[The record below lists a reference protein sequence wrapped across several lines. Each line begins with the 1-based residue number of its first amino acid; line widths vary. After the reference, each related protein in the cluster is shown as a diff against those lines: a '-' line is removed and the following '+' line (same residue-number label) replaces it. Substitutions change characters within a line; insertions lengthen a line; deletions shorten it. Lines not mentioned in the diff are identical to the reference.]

1 VVIDHQER
9 AGGLLRLAAKPPGR
23 GELNEIITYFIK
35 ELERLGVPLQLG
47 VPTDA
52 ERIRQIAPDV
62 AILASGSLP
71 KMPLIKG
78 LFQIRNL
85 CTVVEVLEGKARA
98 KKKAVIIGGGQA
110 GLVLADEL
118 AEQGKTVAV
127 LHRGAHFAPE
137 MSANDRYYLRQR
149 LKRPAVTLYKKVAIY
164 TFTQESVTF
173 KHAHGE
179 ERLAGF
185 DTVIVAEGGEPVRE
199 ALPVLK
205 KFKCPVHIVGDAKTA
220 RHLMFAIA
228 EDEEAARDI

>member
-1 VVIDHQER
+1 M
-9 AGGLLRLAAKPPGR
+9 
-23 GELNEIITYFIK
+23 
-35 ELERLGVPLQLG
+35 PLQLG

-52 ERIRQIAPDV
+52 KLIRQIAPDAV
-62 AILASGSLP
+62 ILASGSLP

-85 CTVVEVLEGKARA
+85 CTVVEALDGEAEVKEKAI
-98 KKKAVIIGGGQA
+98 IIGGGQA

-149 LKRPAVTLYKKVAIY
+149 LKRPAVTLYKKVAVHA
-164 TFTQESVTF
+164 FTQKSVTF
-173 KHAHGE
+173 KHADADRE
-179 ERLAGF
+179 LPRLA
-185 DTVIVAEGGEPVRE
+185 TVIVAEGGEPVRE

-205 KFKCPVHIVGDAKTA
+205 KIKCPVHIVGDAKTA

-228 EDEEAARDI
+228 EGEEAARDI